1 MDTEETR
8 RIWRERVEQGL
19 SSGIPIKEWCELNHV
34 GYSTFFKWAKRLRAE
49 DATLPKGNENWI
61 EISRTGAM
69 NTKALATRDA
79 VAPAIVPTEQNSS
92 AVPAAAS
99 TPAPVTTP
107 PLPVIRITLGTAII
121 EIPSGT
127 RKRDIANTLEVVA
140 RL

>member
-1 MDTEETR
+1 MDTEATR
-8 RIWRERVEQGL
+8 RIWRERVEEGL

-34 GYSTFFKWAKRLRAE
+34 GYSTFFKWAKRLRTE
-49 DATLPKGNENWI
+49 DASLPQGNENWI

-69 NTKALATRDA
+69 STRALVPKDAASVALAPVEECCPASPATEA
-79 VAPAIVPTEQNSS
+79 ATAPA
-92 AVPAAAS
+92 
-99 TPAPVTTP
+99 TTP
-107 PLPVIRITLGTAII
+107 PSVIRVTLGAITI